1 MINKI
6 RIHLR
11 TPLFLN
17 GYLLLVMRVVS
28 TGFGFLFWA
37 LAARTM
43 SADDVGLASGTIA
56 VTMLLA
62 GLAQFGLG
70 YGLVRH
76 LSRAENPNQLLNL
89 SIVISALASITLAV
103 LFLITLSTWSPA
115 LLPLRST
122 LFTSLLFI
130 VLVLSWTLS
139 VLLHWVFIATRRVIF
154 SLTRQTSHQM
164 MAVILLFVFLPI
176 MPGFLAVLSAHT
188 LATLCS
194 ALLSFQVLPKAQ
206 PGYRFSLTFGEAEKK
221 ALRSHFAYYSFANY
235 LVEQLQKAPMTILP
249 LLVINEFGASGGA
262 YFFVVWTMGKA
273 LSSSISSISLS
284 LFAEGAHDPAKATTY
299 AWRAIKLGG
308 LLTSAFGVLI
318 IVGGRLILSLYG
330 QEYVDNGLH
339 LLYLL
344 TLSSVPTVW
353 FSVFT
358 SLLRIRDQL
367 KELLIIEGISNF
379 FSLLLT
385 YLGIITLG
393 FVGAGIGWLVAQVLI
408 LVVSTA
414 WWWQHNSKKG
424 S

>member
-1 MINKI
+1 MINQI
-6 RIHLR
+6 RTHLR

-17 GYLLLVMRVVS
+17 SYLLLIMRVVS

-37 LAARTM
+37 LAARMMT
-43 SADDVGLASGTIA
+43 AEEVGLASGTIA

-76 LSRAENPNQLLNL
+76 LSQAENPNQLLNL
-89 SIVISALASITLAV
+89 SIVISVLTSITLAV
-103 LFLITLSTWSPA
+103 LFLITLPRWSPA

-154 SLTRQTSHQM
+154 SLTRQTSHQI
-164 MAVILLFVFLPI
+164 MAVILLFVLLPI
-176 MPGFLAVLSAHT
+176 MPGFLAALTAHT
-188 LATLCS
+188 LATLGS

-235 LVEQLQKAPMTILP
+235 LVEQLQKGPSTILP
-249 LLVINEFGASGGA
+249 LLVINQFGPSGGA

-273 LSSSISSISLS
+273 LSTSISSISLS
-284 LFAEGAHDPAKATTY
+284 LFAEGSHDPAKATTY
-299 AWRAIKLGG
+299 AWRAVKLGG
-308 LLTSAFGVLI
+308 LLTGAFALVI
-318 IVGGRLILSLYG
+318 IVGGRFILLLYG
-330 QEYVDNGLH
+330 QEYVDNGLY

-344 TLSSVPTVW
+344 TISSIPTVW
-353 FSVFT
+353 FSIFT

-367 KELLIIEGISNF
+367 KELLIIEGVSNL
-379 FSLLLT
+379 FSLSLT

-408 LVVSTA
+408 LVASA
-414 WWWQHNSKKG
+414 SWWWQHSRP
-424 S
+424 SS